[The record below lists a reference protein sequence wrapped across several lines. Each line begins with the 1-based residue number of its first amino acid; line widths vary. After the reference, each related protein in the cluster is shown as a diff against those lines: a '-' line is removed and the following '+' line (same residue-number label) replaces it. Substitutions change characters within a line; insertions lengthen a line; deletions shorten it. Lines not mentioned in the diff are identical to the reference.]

1 MMNDTVKK
9 IYDEVRRAVVGKD
22 GQVLKCV
29 IALAAGGH
37 LLIEDIP
44 GVGKTTLAKSLAA
57 AAGLGSKR
65 IQFTPDTLPT
75 DITGFTM
82 WDAGLKKFRFHEGA
96 VMTNILLADEI
107 NRTSPRTQSALLQA
121 MEEGEVSEEGETFE
135 LEKPFMVIATQNP
148 FGSAGTQP
156 LPLSQLDRF
165 MMKLSLGRPGKELL
179 RDLLI
184 ERTAA
189 EGVQIKAVCGRE
201 DILAMQRSAREVFLS
216 EAAAGWIADLTEQ
229 THRSELISQ
238 GASPRAAISLAAA
251 AKASAFAD
259 GRDFVV
265 PNDITLLF
273 ADCTAHRIVLSPRA
287 EAEGMDAS
295 AVCEAVLKE
304 LPPPHIK
311 GMGK

>member
-1 MMNDTVKK
+1 MNDTARK

-22 GQVLKCV
+22 AQVLKCV

-37 LLIEDIP
+37 LLLEDIP
-44 GVGKTTLAKSLAA
+44 GVGKTTLARSLAA
-57 AAGLGSKR
+57 AAGLRSKR
-65 IQFTPDTLPT
+65 VQFTPDTLPT

-121 MEEGEVSEEGETFE
+121 MEEGEVTEEGETFE

-165 MMKLSLGRPGKELL
+165 MMKLSLGRPAKDTL

-189 EGVQIKAVCGRE
+189 EKVKTEAVCGRDE
-201 DILAMQRSAREVFLS
+201 IVAMQTAAREVYLS
-216 EAAAGWIADLTEQ
+216 EAAAGWIADLCEY
-229 THRSELISQ
+229 THNSELIAQ

-251 AKASAFAD
+251 AKASAFTD

-265 PNDITLLF
+265 PNDIAMLF
-273 ADCTAHRIVLSPRA
+273 SDCTAHRILLSARA
-287 EAEGMDAS
+287 ESEGMDPA

-311 GMGK
+311 GSGK

>member
-1 MMNDTVKK
+1 MNETAKK
-9 IYDEVRRAVVGKD
+9 IYDEVRRSLTGKD
-22 GQVLKCV
+22 MQVKKCV

-44 GVGKTTLAKSLAA
+44 GVGKTTLAKALAA
-57 AAGLGSKR
+57 SAGLKVKR
-65 IQFTPDTLPT
+65 VQFTPDTLPT

-82 WDAGLKKFRFHEGA
+82 WDAGLKKFRFYEGA

-148 FGSAGTQP
+148 YGSAGTQP
-156 LPLSQLDRF
+156 LPMSQLDRF
-165 MMKLSLGRPGKELL
+165 MMKLSLGRPDRELL
-179 RDLLI
+179 AGLLI

-189 EGVQIKAVCGRE
+189 QLPQSKAVCGRE
-201 DILAMQRSAREVFLS
+201 DILAMQSAVREVYLS
-216 EAAAGWIADLTEQ
+216 EAAAGWIAALTEL
-229 THRSELISQ
+229 THRSELVSQ

-251 AKASAFAD
+251 AKAAAYID

-265 PNDITLLF
+265 PDDIALLF
-273 ADCTAHRIVLSPRA
+273 SDCTAHRIQLSDRA
-287 EAEGMDAS
+287 EAEGMS
-295 AVCEAVLKE
+295 GSEVCERILKE

-311 GMGK
+311 GAGK

>member
-1 MMNDTVKK
+1 MNSSVKK
-9 IYDEVRRAVVGKD
+9 IYDQVCRAVVGKD
-22 GQVLKCV
+22 ICVKKSV

-57 AAGLGSKR
+57 AAGLKVKR

-165 MMKLSLGRPGKELL
+165 MMKLSLGRPGRELL
-179 RDLLI
+179 SSLLI

-189 EGVQIKAVCGRE
+189 QPPVTENVCDRE
-201 DILAMQRSAREVFLS
+201 EILEMQRAVREVYLS
-216 EAAAGWIADLTEQ
+216 EAAADWIAELVELT
-229 THRSELISQ
+229 HNSEMISQ

-251 AKASAFAD
+251 AKAAAYTD
-259 GRDFVV
+259 DRDFVI
-265 PNDITLLF
+265 PDDIALLF
-273 ADCTAHRIVLSPRA
+273 ADCTAHRITLSERA
-287 EAEGMDAS
+287 QAEGRDEKE
-295 AVCEAVLKE
+295 VCEELLKQ

-311 GMGK
+311 GAGK